1 MCFYFPH
8 PPLLYR
14 WCKRSGVI
22 QCCAGHCL
30 IIRKLKLRCVQSAC
44 IWGARMLITDN
55 VWLRKMC
62 LESDS
67 SMFHTV
73 SLSCHLKCHHVFLPI
88 TDNSHVFLV
97 LTYMYMYHFHV
108 KQLIYSLVC
117 CLKCDQVSDL
127 KMWWD
132 KSHITLN
139 Y

>member
-1 MCFYFPH
+1 MEWGDPVLCRTLSDNQEIETEMCTKCMYM
-8 PPLLYR
+8 
-14 WCKRSGVI
+14 
-22 QCCAGHCL
+22 
-30 IIRKLKLRCVQSAC
+30 C

-127 KMWWD
+127 KM
-132 KSHITLN
+132 
-139 Y
+139 